1 MQFRYRSK
9 SERATMKLGYRLAE
23 VVPAETVI
31 ALVGDLGV
39 GKTHFVQGFA
49 EGLGITDPV
58 QSPTFTLVAEYRDP
72 SARLPLFHM
81 DAYRL
86 ETAGQFIDSGLD
98 EYFEE
103 AGVTL
108 IEWADLVKEALPA
121 SSLVIRIQ
129 RVNQAEIDIEELEH
143 EGQIVIA
150 EDDGLRILD
159 FSLEDSSP
167 LASIL
172 EAFVDDIRSAAI
184 DDLEEEIVE

>member
-1 MQFRYRSK
+1 
-9 SERATMKLGYRLAE
+9 MKLGYRLAE

-49 EGLGITDPV
+49 KGLGITDPV

-72 SARLPLFHM
+72 TARLPLFHM

-108 IEWADLVKEALPA
+108 IEWADLVMEALPA
-121 SSLVIRIQ
+121 STLVIRIQ
-129 RVNQAEIDIEELEH
+129 RVNQAEIYIEELED

-159 FSLEDSSP
+159 FSLEDNSP
-167 LASIL
+167 LETIL
-172 EAFVDDIRSAAI
+172 EDFVESVRSYAI
-184 DDLEEEIVE
+184 DDLEEEIIE